1 MQIQIGR
8 IGNVKRNIY
17 YGFAQ
22 VAITQLFPFVTR
34 TIIIYS
40 FGVEFLGINSL
51 FSSILNV
58 LSLMELGFGTAVV
71 FSMYKPVA
79 ENDID
84 QLCAYLAYYKKIY
97 RSVGLSIMVSGLTII
112 PFIRYMVNST
122 ILPSELN
129 LVICYLIFLSDSVIS
144 YILYGYYSAIPI
156 AFQRRDI
163 LSRIDLCAM
172 GLKCIVQI
180 MALSLAN
187 SFYGYL
193 FVIPGTTIV
202 KNLMT
207 ALVVRYKYP
216 DIICRGKLND
226 QQIIELKKRVRGIL
240 ISKVTGIS
248 RNGIDSICISSFI
261 GLAILGIYNNYLYIM
276 SGIIAFSSMLRSAMI
291 ASVGNS
297 IVVENR
303 EKNYD
308 DMRIIDGIYMTISGW
323 ATVCMFCLYQ
333 PFIFVWIGSDMLLEY
348 PMVIGICL
356 YFYILKNGDIQ
367 WLYQEGAGLWYE
379 NRFIMLGEALL
390 NCFLN
395 ILLCKNMGVLGII
408 LATVISVFI
417 TNVILCPRLL
427 FKMYFGISRL
437 KKYWID
443 HMLYTCTMVLSA
455 VACCFLCSCIFPLSM
470 LVGRIVVNSVLCLVG
485 RLLLCTL
492 FTFMIV
498 WIIWH
503 RSERYKRAKAW
514 IKRVM
519 MA

>member
-226 QQIIELKKRVRGIL
+226 QQIIELKKRVR
-240 ISKVTGIS
+240 V
-248 RNGIDSICISSFI
+248 
-261 GLAILGIYNNYLYIM
+261 
-276 SGIIAFSSMLRSAMI
+276 
-291 ASVGNS
+291 
-297 IVVENR
+297 
-303 EKNYD
+303 
-308 DMRIIDGIYMTISGW
+308 
-323 ATVCMFCLYQ
+323 Q
-333 PFIFVWIGSDMLLEY
+333 IF
-348 PMVIGICL
+348 
-356 YFYILKNGDIQ
+356 
-367 WLYQEGAGLWYE
+367 
-379 NRFIMLGEALL
+379 
-390 NCFLN
+390 
-395 ILLCKNMGVLGII
+395 
-408 LATVISVFI
+408 
-417 TNVILCPRLL
+417 
-427 FKMYFGISRL
+427 
-437 KKYWID
+437 
-443 HMLYTCTMVLSA
+443 
-455 VACCFLCSCIFPLSM
+455 
-470 LVGRIVVNSVLCLVG
+470 
-485 RLLLCTL
+485 
-492 FTFMIV
+492 
-498 WIIWH
+498 
-503 RSERYKRAKAW
+503 
-514 IKRVM
+514 
-519 MA
+519 